1 METRCPILYSFRRC
15 PYAMRARWALAVS
28 GISVELREV
37 ALSSKPAAMLAASSK
52 ATVPV
57 LIDVD
62 NRVIDESLDIMLWAL
77 RQNDP
82 ATWLSPQ
89 VGALDEM
96 LRLIAQCDDEFKFN
110 LDRYKYPE
118 RFGIADAKAHRAG
131 AANFLRL
138 LEARLQKNAYLFGA
152 HPSLADIAIA
162 PFVRQFALTDATWFK
177 QQSWPGLRRWL
188 NELIESPMF
197 ALVMTRYYRWQPDQA
212 PIYFPFASG
221 NGVSPAPADVN
232 GALR

>member
-1 METRCPILYSFRRC
+1 
-15 PYAMRARWALAVS
+15 MRARWALVVA
-28 GISVELREV
+28 GLSVELREV

-57 LIDVD
+57 LIDAD
-62 NRVIDESLDIMLWAL
+62 DRVIDESLDIMLWAL

-89 VGALDEM
+89 VGALDEI

-118 RFGIADAKAHRAG
+118 RFGVADANLYRAA

-197 ALVMTRYYRWQPDQA
+197 ALVMTRYFRWQPDKA

-221 NGVSPAPADVN
+221 NGVSPAPTDVN